1 MKLNLQRP
9 IVFFDLET
17 TGLNPSEDRII
28 EICCI
33 KLHPDGKR
41 DIKTRRVNPEKE
53 ISSEASEITGIT
65 DDDVKDEP
73 TFKQMAKGIYNFFEN
88 CDISGYNIMRFD
100 LRVLTEEFKRAGISF
115 DASAHQLVDVQRIFH
130 KKEPRTLEAALRFYC
145 KKDLEGAH
153 AAENDVIATIDVLE
167 GQLDMYDDIEND
179 ITQLAE
185 YCKDERWVDMNGRLH
200 WKGEDASIGFGKN
213 QGKLLKDLVKTDRG
227 YLDWILRGEFPEDTK
242 RIIQNAI
249 KNGIYPSKKELEVK

>member
-1 MKLNLQRP
+1 MKMNLQRP

-17 TGLNPSEDRII
+17 TGLNPTEDRVI

-33 KLHPDGKR
+33 KVHPDGKK
-41 DIKTRRVNPEKE
+41 DVKTRRVNPEKP
-53 ISSEASEITGIT
+53 ISKEASDITGIS
-65 DDDVKDEP
+65 DEDVANEP
-73 TFKQMAKGIYNFFEN
+73 TFKQLAKGIFNFFEG

-115 DASAHQLVDVQRIFH
+115 DASNHQLVDVQRIFH

-153 AAENDVIATIDVLE
+153 AAENDVFATIDVLE
-167 GQLDMYDDIEND
+167 GQLDMYDDLEND
-179 ITQLAE
+179 IEALAE

-200 WKGEDASIGFGKN
+200 WKDGEAAIGFGKN
-213 QGKLLKDLVKTDRG
+213 QGKLLRDLITADRG
-227 YLDWILRGEFPEDTK
+227 YLKWILNGEFPEDTK
-242 RIIQNAI
+242 RIIRDAMD
-249 KNGIYPSKKELEVK
+249 KGVYPSKKED